1 MSKYRIV
8 KVGLYYQVQSW
19 AVDERLTY
27 LANYLV
33 RSNTKEFKNIY
44 GWKPV
49 DANKFVTSLTNLGIP
64 APEGMQL
71 CCKYDVLTKIGSED
85 FNYHQTMNSANKL
98 VALLKEY
105 KDDGI
110 YTDIRQFL
118 PYREDVIS
126 APHLMETRN
135 YAV

>member
-19 AVDERLTY
+19 EVDDRLTY
-27 LANYLV
+27 LANHPV
-33 RSNTKEFKNIY
+33 MSSRKGFKKIY

-49 DANKFVTSLTNLGIP
+49 DANEFVISLSNLGISV
-64 APEGMQL
+64 PEGMQL

-105 KDDGI
+105 TDGGI

-118 PYREDVIS
+118 PYREDVVS
-126 APHLMETRN
+126 APHLMEARN